1 MTSDSKAFFLD
12 AILLLTLL
20 QTANDGLHHPD
31 QDQTTKSVAGPA
43 QEHHLF
49 RLKTWG
55 WKKTLENPF
64 IKSLGDNYIPY
75 SNYFTTEHP
84 MNTGHHGWNICIN

>member
-49 RLKTWG
+49 GLKTWG
-55 WKKTLENPF
+55 
-64 IKSLGDNYIPY
+64 
-75 SNYFTTEHP
+75 
-84 MNTGHHGWNICIN
+84 